1 MKLLKDTDFKITEEK
16 IFKSAPPRHDAA
28 VIPSKG
34 YFVIL
39 TVTIVLIL
47 SFLIAFF
54 AVWFLKRNIVKC
66 FHYVRTRE
74 LVMVLNAAE
83 TVRRASTNKKDLLF
97 FHRMRKCNKEFI
109 KTFCRGCPNET
120 LCGR

>member
-1 MKLLKDTDFKITEEK
+1 MVADLTANRAGVYYEVGF
-16 IFKSAPPRHDAA
+16 AA
-28 VIPSKG
+28 GQGMPVIH
-34 YFVIL
+34 
-39 TVTIVLIL
+39 
-47 SFLIAFF
+47 
-54 AVWFLKRNIVKC
+54 IVKC

-97 FHRMRKCNKEFI
+97 FHGMRKCNKEFI